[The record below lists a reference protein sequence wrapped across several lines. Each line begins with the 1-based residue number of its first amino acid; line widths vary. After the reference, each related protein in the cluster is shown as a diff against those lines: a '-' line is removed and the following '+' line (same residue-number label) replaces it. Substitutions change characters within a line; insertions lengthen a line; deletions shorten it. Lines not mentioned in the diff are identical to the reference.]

1 MSAAPSPQIVVEG
14 LNKTYRIAERSAGIR
29 GAFVGLFRRRSRTVH
44 ALKDVSFSL
53 SRGELLGFIGPNGA
67 GKSTTLK
74 ILSGILRP
82 DSGRCE
88 IDGLTPWRARI
99 AHVARIG
106 VVFGQRSQLFWD
118 LPVREGFDLLRAIYG
133 IPVARYRATCDEL
146 VALLGIEPLLDQPVR
161 QLSLGQRMRCELAA
175 AMLHEPGI
183 LFLDEPTIGLDAPA
197 KLAIRQLIKRLNSE
211 RGVTVILTTH
221 DMHDIEA
228 LAERVIVMGHGRILA
243 DSSFAELRKS
253 VLRERRLF
261 VDFVSEPPE
270 LEISGARSLRRGG
283 RHMELA
289 FDPSELAPH
298 DLIAQIAAA
307 HEVEDVRVEDARI
320 EEVISHFYA
329 LHGAVES

>member
-1 MSAAPSPQIVVEG
+1 MLSAPSPQIVVQG
-14 LNKTYRIAERSAGIR
+14 LSKSYRISERAPGLR
-29 GAFVGLFRRRSRTVH
+29 GALAGLLRRRSRTVQ
-44 ALKDVSFSL
+44 ALTDVSFSL
-53 SRGELLGFIGPNGA
+53 ARGELLGLIGPNGA

-88 IDGLTPWRARI
+88 IDGLTPWRARV

-106 VVFGQRSQLFWD
+106 VVFVQRSQLFWD
-118 LPVREGFDLLRAIYG
+118 LPVREGFELLRAIYS
-133 IPVARYRATCDEL
+133 IPSARYRQTRDEL
-146 VALLGIEPLLDQPVR
+146 VALLSIEALLDQPVR
-161 QLSLGQRMRCELAA
+161 QLSLGQRMRCELCAA
-175 AMLHEPGI
+175 LLHEPAI

-197 KLAIRQLIKRLNSE
+197 KLAIRQLIKQVNRE

-243 DSSFAELRKS
+243 DSSFATLRAS
-253 VLRERRLF
+253 VLRER
-261 VDFVSEPPE
+261 
-270 LEISGARSLRRGG
+270 
-283 RHMELA
+283 
-289 FDPSELAPH
+289 
-298 DLIAQIAAA
+298 DLL
-307 HEVEDVRVEDARI
+307 EDARI

>member
-1 MSAAPSPQIVVEG
+1 MLAPPSPQIVVQG
-14 LNKTYRIAERSAGIR
+14 LSKTYRISERTPGLR
-29 GAFVGLFRRRSRTVH
+29 GALAGLFRRRSRTVQ
-44 ALKDVSFSL
+44 ALSDVSFSL
-53 SRGELLGFIGPNGA
+53 ARGELLGLIGPNGA

-88 IDGLTPWRARI
+88 VDGLTPWRARV

-118 LPVREGFDLLRAIYG
+118 LPVHEGFELLRAIYSVPG
-133 IPVARYRATCDEL
+133 ARYRQTRDEL
-146 VALLGIEPLLDQPVR
+146 VALLSIEALLDQPVR
-161 QLSLGQRMRCELAA
+161 QLSLGQRMRCELCAA
-175 AMLHEPGI
+175 LLHEPAL

-197 KLAIRQLIKRLNSE
+197 KLAIRALIKRVNRE

-243 DSSFAELRKS
+243 DSSFATLRAS
-253 VLRERRLF
+253 VLRER
-261 VDFVSEPPE
+261 
-270 LEISGARSLRRGG
+270 
-283 RHMELA
+283 
-289 FDPSELAPH
+289 
-298 DLIAQIAAA
+298 DLL
-307 HEVEDVRVEDARI
+307 EDARI